1 MRNLVMIPS
10 DVMYPQKEQS
20 YVLMGR
26 DHAPFTNAMIGIT
39 YPYAAYQI
47 HRGAGNR
54 INLFELVL
62 EGKGEVWI
70 DGAWQAVEKGDMYIM
85 VQGQEQ
91 RYRSNPSDPMKK
103 IWINY
108 EADYMSAFLDAYG
121 IQSGIYKSERAGRYL
136 ERAFQYTQT
145 NQYDPFVCF
154 EVASC
159 VNHIVH
165 TIATEQQQEGGD
177 AYRICMALHAA
188 VYETLSLDELADSLH
203 ISKSN
208 VIRVF
213 KKEYGVTPYEYLL
226 RLKIDAAKLLLC
238 NTEMSVREIAER
250 VCIADPHYFSTLFL
264 SRVGVRPR
272 EYRKQKRSTP

>member
-85 VQGQEQ
+85 VQDKWMDQ
-91 RYRSNPSDPMKK
+91 
-103 IWINY
+103 
-108 EADYMSAFLDAYG
+108 
-121 IQSGIYKSERAGRYL
+121 
-136 ERAFQYTQT
+136 
-145 NQYDPFVCF
+145 
-154 EVASC
+154 
-159 VNHIVH
+159 
-165 TIATEQQQEGGD
+165 
-177 AYRICMALHAA
+177 
-188 VYETLSLDELADSLH
+188 
-203 ISKSN
+203 
-208 VIRVF
+208 
-213 KKEYGVTPYEYLL
+213 
-226 RLKIDAAKLLLC
+226 IDATYKRIFTEEQWAAYLKQGAAKAQKA
-238 NTEMSVREIAER
+238 RAK
-250 VCIADPHYFSTLFL
+250 
-264 SRVGVRPR
+264 
-272 EYRKQKRSTP
+272 RKPKN